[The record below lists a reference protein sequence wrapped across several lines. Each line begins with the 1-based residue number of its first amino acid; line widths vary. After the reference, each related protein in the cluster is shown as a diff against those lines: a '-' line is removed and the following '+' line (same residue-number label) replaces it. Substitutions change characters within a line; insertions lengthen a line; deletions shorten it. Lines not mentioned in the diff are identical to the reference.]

1 MINLSDIQIIIEH
14 CHRLLS
20 FSENLRR
27 DELTKDAYENV
38 EQLYPSLRKLYI
50 ASLMHN
56 KRLICVSGLQG
67 AGKTTLIKNFYGI
80 KDDLMNV
87 SLGRGERIP
96 VLITE
101 KDVKEAYITAI
112 SVVKDDN
119 GNYSQVIKN
128 LEKDEIIRATKG
140 EDRSI
145 MYLEIIVPYK
155 HTINDGVSFMLL
167 PGLEKKNEY
176 WNELIEFS
184 VNSSDAAV
192 FVFNE
197 ASFSNAENEN
207 YLNRIEEKFGSNVVY
222 VISHADESLDDN
234 AQVKKT
240 CMEVLKI
247 KEEDRVVCAGQYNNV
262 EKNDAWISSF
272 KSAIDK
278 YAMFETQV
286 YQRTGSFVYNELLNM
301 KDTLYTILEILNEN
315 DSYEPNDYKNHHL
328 LKAFDMAISKKR
340 KELAENISDEFELA
354 KGKSQKK
361 FVELYTTKP
370 WYSTLKR
377 TLFGAPAVKEL
388 YIETQEMIEESL
400 KDGRASLPDLHLG
413 TALSKS
419 IHSMEPQANGKPNA
433 FQLLIDTQE
442 VEGKVVLA
450 ETENTLT
457 AFQDVIA
464 LVQISKKGEHYA
476 LQNSSPERVLKAVAE
491 LSCYY
496 FGLASYDQL
505 AEHTSGLVPYVPS
518 NSTLTT
524 KQVLEGAESSKKFA
538 LGLVGLAGV
547 DFLYDGSL
555 DLASLIIADPFL
567 GLVGSLVAGVGAAI
581 AVMKDI
587 NRMQRADVESARMA
601 INGIYDNIQQ
611 RALDRFDNFTGLVR
625 ERIEENLADL
635 GRTNQ
640 RMVTYYNAKVEVNN
654 LLDLLDNI
662 TSDYLKES
670 HRILPC

>member
-67 AGKTTLIKNFYGI
+67 AGKTTLMKNFYGI

-155 HTINDGVSFMLL
+155 HTFNDGVSFMLL
-167 PGLEKKNEY
+167 PGFEKKNKY

-278 YAMFETQV
+278 YAMYETQIS
-286 YQRTGSFVYNELLNM
+286 QRTSSFLYNELLNM
-301 KDTLYTILEILNEN
+301 KDTLYTILGILNDS
-315 DSYEPNDYKNHHL
+315 DSYEPTDYKNHHL
-328 LKAFDMAISKKR
+328 LKEFDKAISKKR
-340 KELAENISDEFELA
+340 KELAENISDEFEGA
-354 KGKSQKK
+354 KAKSHDK
-361 FVELYTTKP
+361 FIKQFTAKP
-370 WYSTLKR
+370 WHRTLKR
-377 TLFGAPAVKEL
+377 TLFGASVKEL
-388 YIETQEMIEESL
+388 YIETQEMIKDSL
-400 KDGRASLPDLHLG
+400 KDGMASLPDLHMG
-413 TALSKS
+413 YALSRS
-419 IHSMEPQANGKPNA
+419 IHAMEPQADGNPNA
-433 FQLLIDTQE
+433 FQLLIDTRE
-442 VEGKVVLA
+442 LEGKVVFA
-450 ETENTLT
+450 EPENALT

-464 LVQISKKGEHYA
+464 LVQIPKKGEHHA
-476 LQNSSPERVLKAVAE
+476 LQNSNPKGVLKAVAE
-491 LSCYY
+491 LTTYY
-496 FGLASYDQL
+496 FGLTSYDKL
-505 AEHTSGLVPYVPS
+505 AEHTSGLVPYEPA

-524 KQVLEGAESSKKFA
+524 KQILEGAESSKKFA
-538 LGLVGLAGV
+538 LGLAGLAGV
-547 DFLYDGSL
+547 DFLIDGSL
-555 DLASLIIADPFL
+555 DLAPLLISDPFL
-567 GLVGSLVAGVGAAI
+567 GLVVPLIVGMGAAT

-587 NRMQRADVESARMA
+587 NRMQRADVESARMT

-611 RALDRFDNFTGLVR
+611 KALEKFDKFSGIVR

-635 GRTNQ
+635 SRVNKV
-640 RMVTYYNAKVEVNN
+640 MVTYYNAKAEVNN
-654 LLDLLDNI
+654 LLDLLNNI
-662 TSDYLKES
+662 TKDYLEES
-670 HRILPC
+670 HRVLPC